1 MNMNETRNTDYEIKE
16 AVLRQSA
23 PVPDVDK
30 AWKQFRQK
38 TVDAKDE
45 RENDAH
51 GRGSQIIM
59 AAMAVAASLLLLF
72 VIYPYFKNK
81 GADKQMAAVQNQE
94 NVVIKANEEPQTVT
108 VKDENGKERSLA
120 NDRYVAAN
128 KSGKTTTVATS
139 RGKECNLVLS
149 DGTKVWLNAESSIT
163 FPECFSGA
171 TREVSL
177 KGEAYFEVAH
187 DASHPFIVK
196 SEYLTTRVLGTVFD
210 VRAYSRK
217 DASVTLVEGRVEVS
231 QSDAPG
237 FAPLVITPGQQAI
250 MAGGSVKAQEIDTYP
265 LTQRKSGLFYFH
277 ESPML
282 QIMGEIGRWYNRTVV
297 FEDASAMKT
306 RLHFVAERK
315 ESLNNIIRC
324 LNELDNVDIEIEAD
338 GSIVVR

>member
-1 MNMNETRNTDYEIKE
+1 MNETKNDYEIRE

-23 PVPDVDK
+23 PAPDVDK
-30 AWKQFRQK
+30 AWEQFRLK
-38 TVDAKDE
+38 TVDVKNESRDE
-45 RENDAH
+45 THAH
-51 GRGSQIIM
+51 RARIII
-59 AAMAVAASLLLLF
+59 AALAVAASLLLLF
-72 VIYPYFKNK
+72 VVYPYLKDK
-81 GADKQMAAVQNQE
+81 DADKQMASEPNQE
-94 NVVIKANEEPQTVT
+94 NVVVKANDEQKMVAL
-108 VKDENGKERSLA
+108 KDENGKLTALA
-120 NDRYVAAN
+120 KDRYVAAN
-128 KSGKTTTVATS
+128 KSGKTTTVCTS

-163 FPECFSGA
+163 FPESFSGA

-187 DASHPFIVK
+187 DASHPFIVR

-217 DASVTLVEGRVEVS
+217 DASVTLVEGRVEVNLA
-231 QSDAPG
+231 DAPHA
-237 FAPLVITPGQQAI
+237 APVIIAPGQQAI
-250 MAGGSVKAQEIDTYP
+250 MSGVGVKAQAIDTYP
-265 LTQRKSGLFYFH
+265 LTQRKLGLFYFH
-277 ESPML
+277 ETPML

-297 FEDASAMKT
+297 FEDAKAMKT

-338 GSIVVR
+338 GSIVVK